1 MRVSEEVIQPA
12 LRPMRQ
18 ADVPDVMAIEV
29 RAYSSPWTEGIF
41 RDCLHVGYS
50 CWVLEGDEGLL
61 GYGVMSAG
69 AGEAHLLNLC
79 IAPEAQ
85 GQGHGRRL
93 LRHFIEQAMRYHA
106 DTVYLEVRP
115 SNCTAIRLYESV
127 GFHQVGL
134 RRGYYPAEKGRED
147 AMVLALEL

>member
-12 LRPMRQ
+12 LRPMYQ
-18 ADVPDVMAIEV
+18 SDVPDVMAIEV
-29 RAYSSPWTEGIF
+29 RAYSAPWTEGIF

-50 CWVLEGDEGLL
+50 CWVLEGENGLL

-79 IAPEAQ
+79 VAPEAQ
-85 GQGHGRRL
+85 GRGYGRML
-93 LRHFIEQAMRYHA
+93 LRHFVEQAVRYHA
-106 DTVYLEVRP
+106 DTIYLEVRP
-115 SNCTAIRLYESV
+115 SNRAAIRLYESV
-127 GFHQVGL
+127 GFHQVGM
-134 RRGYYPAEKGRED
+134 RRGYYPAENGRED